1 MIIGNNNIGKKNFI
15 SNNNLSQN
23 KTNNNQHNTFNQKKN
38 ILNPMNENSSSFMHS
53 NIMNKDEM
61 KNKAFAMLQER
72 LSNGTITIEEF
83 NRKCHELGKQSK

>member
-15 SNNNLSQN
+15 SNNNLLQN

-38 ILNPMNENSSSFMHS
+38 ILNPMNENTSSFMHS